1 MRFSYLRAVLI
12 SYVLLDNADLASG
25 IGQTKTVALGAAHEV
40 DEPKHRL
47 RPYAADVDRE
57 ERQPFASLIEPLLPS
72 SVSGYTRVNE
82 VVETSYPSVEEV
94 AKRWWN
100 AIGDNLF
107 LETLSKTPDFST
119 RLRKIS
125 EHRDEEL
132 TGMFKKLGGL
142 VFSAGMSTEQKA
154 EALKTLVKEYGSSWE
169 QVAIFQMARKLPAI
183 NEEVIE
189 AVEHQFFMNLETI
202 GGVTHLY
209 EKEPKYWSK
218 KGKDLRASYLKEH
231 KEEYD
236 TWKEVMKELKNNN

>member
-1 MRFSYLRAVLI
+1 MRLSYLRAALV

-47 RPYAADVDRE
+47 RP
-57 ERQPFASLIEPLLPS
+57 
-72 SVSGYTRVNE
+72 GYTRVNE

-100 AIGDNLF
+100 AIGDYLNLK
-107 LETLSKTPDFST
+107 TLRWTPDFST
-119 RLRKIS
+119 RL
-125 EHRDEEL
+125 HRDEEL
-132 TGMFKKLGGL
+132 TGMSKKLGGL
-142 VFSAGMSTEQKA
+142 VFSAGMSTEQKTK
-154 EALKTLVKEYGSSWE
+154 ALDALVKEYSYFWE
-169 QVAIFQMARKLPAI
+169 KVAIFQMARKLPAI

-189 AVEHQFFMNLETI
+189 AVEHQVFMKLETI